1 MKQELK
7 VTFLYGLVGIL
18 WILISDEI
26 ISTFISESDMESMIY
41 FQNVKGIF
49 YIVATGIMLYVL
61 LKKHNDAMNLKINEL
76 KKYANELETTN
87 HELAQYINLASHD
100 LQEPSR
106 TVISFLTFLEKKYD
120 NQIDE
125 KGKNYI
131 HFAVEA
137 ANKMR
142 QIILDLLE
150 YSKIC
155 KNDNLE
161 KVNLN
166 SIIKEIKN
174 QFQDKIKKTNT
185 RITVEDLPTIN
196 TDATLIQIIFKN
208 LIDNAI
214 KFKQENK
221 PLSIH
226 IEAIDKK
233 DEWLFKISDN
243 GIGIE
248 NEYFTKIFV
257 LFQKLNQ
264 KDTTGTGSG
273 LAITKKI
280 VTNLGGTIWVKSVV
294 NKGSDFYIKL
304 PKNEKK

>member
-1 MKQELK
+1 
-7 VTFLYGLVGIL
+7 
-18 WILISDEI
+18 
-26 ISTFISESDMESMIY
+26 
-41 FQNVKGIF
+41 
-49 YIVATGIMLYVL
+49 
-61 LKKHNDAMNLKINEL
+61 
-76 KKYANELETTN
+76 
-87 HELAQYINLASHD
+87 
-100 LQEPSR
+100 
-106 TVISFLTFLEKKYD
+106 
-120 NQIDE
+120 
-125 KGKNYI
+125 
-131 HFAVEA
+131 
-137 ANKMR
+137 MR

-174 QFQDKIKKTNT
+174 QFQDKIKETNT
-185 RITVEDLPTIN
+185 TIIVEDLPTIN